1 MRTII
6 NIFIAT
12 IVAMN
17 AGAVAIML
25 DLSDNA
31 VITIAVTVA
40 IAVSAF
46 LGVFDMPEDGNKRA
60 IRKDMHH
67 DDMNNVA

>member
-1 MRTII
+1 MKTFLKII
-6 NIFIAT
+6 VAT

-17 AGAVAIML
+17 AGVVAILL
-25 DLSDNA
+25 DWSDNV

-40 IAVSAF
+40 IAMSAF

>member
-17 AGAVAIML
+17 AGVVAIML
-25 DLSDNA
+25 DWSDNV

-40 IAVSAF
+40 IAVSLF
-46 LGVFDMPEDGNKRA
+46 LGVFDIPEDNDKRA
-60 IRKDMHH
+60 IRRDMHDKDMG
-67 DDMNNVA
+67 NVA